1 MLEESA
7 HRGGMMERLMRYFER
22 GILHVAQVLL
32 MLVILAAVI
41 ELWYLFAVALLER
54 VQLIDSIP
62 MLMQA
67 VQRAF
72 SGVLLI
78 VLGLELLE
86 TLRVYFTHHRVR
98 LELVIVVALI
108 AVSRH
113 VINLDFEHLT
123 GAAILGIA
131 ALIVALTAGYYLVRK
146 ASATDPGAGGVS

>member
-1 MLEESA
+1 MD
-7 HRGGMMERLMRYFER
+7 RLLRIFER

-32 MLVILAAVI
+32 MLVIVVAVF
-41 ELWYLFAVALLER
+41 ELWYLFAVAINER
-54 VQLIDSIP
+54 IHEIDSIP
-62 MLMQA
+62 MLMVA

-113 VINLDFEHLT
+113 VINLDFEHLS
-123 GAAILGIA
+123 GASIAGIA
-131 ALIVALTAGYYLVRK
+131 ALIVALTGGYYLVRR
-146 ASATDPGAGGVS
+146 SGDGEGVSSSR

>member
-1 MLEESA
+1 
-7 HRGGMMERLMRYFER
+7 MERLMRLFER
-22 GILHVAQVLL
+22 GILHIAQILL

-41 ELWYLFAVALLER
+41 ELWYLFITAIHDRVLE
-54 VQLIDSIP
+54 IDSIP

-72 SGVLLI
+72 SGILLV

-86 TLRVYFTHHRVR
+86 TLRAYFTDHRVK

-113 VINLDFEHLT
+113 VINLDFEHLS
-123 GAAILGIA
+123 GPSIAGIA
-131 ALIVALTAGYYLVRK
+131 AIIVALTAGYYLIRK
-146 ASATDPGAGGVS
+146 ASASRDADGAVSR

>member
-1 MLEESA
+1 
-7 HRGGMMERLMRYFER
+7 MERLMRFFER
-22 GILHVAQVLL
+22 GILHGAQILL
-32 MLVILAAVI
+32 MLVILVAVV
-41 ELWYLFAVALLER
+41 ELWYLFAMAIRER
-54 VQLIDSIP
+54 VQTIDSIP
-62 MLMQA
+62 MLMLA

-113 VINLDFEHLT
+113 VINLDFEHLH
-123 GAAILGIA
+123 GATIAGIA
-131 ALIVALTAGYYLVRK
+131 ALIVALTGGYYLVRK
-146 ASATDPGAGGVS
+146 ASAADAGAGGVS

>member
-1 MLEESA
+1 
-7 HRGGMMERLMRYFER
+7 MERLMRLFER

-41 ELWYLFAVALLER
+41 ELWYLFVTALRDR
-54 VQLIDSIP
+54 VQEIEDIP

-72 SGVLLI
+72 SGILLV

-86 TLRVYFTHHRVR
+86 TLRAYFTDHRVR
-98 LELVIVVALI
+98 LELIIVVALI

-113 VINLDFEHLT
+113 VINLDFEHVEGVT
-123 GAAILGIA
+123 IIGIA
-131 ALIVALTAGYYLVRK
+131 VLIVALTGGYYLLHK
-146 ASATDPGAGGVS
+146 ASARNPAAGGVS

>member
-1 MLEESA
+1 
-7 HRGGMMERLMRYFER
+7 MERLMRLFER
-22 GILHVAQVLL
+22 GILHIAQVLL
-32 MLVILAAVI
+32 MLVIVVAVL
-41 ELWYLFAVALLER
+41 ELWYLFAVAIR
-54 VQLIDSIP
+54 DRIAHIDSIP

-86 TLRVYFTHHRVR
+86 TLRVYFTQHHVR

-113 VINLDFEHLT
+113 VINLDFEHLSGT
-123 GAAILGIA
+123 TIGGIA

-146 ASATDPGAGGVS
+146 ASPAG

>member
-1 MLEESA
+1 
-7 HRGGMMERLMRYFER
+7 MERLMHYFER
-22 GILHVAQVLL
+22 AVLHVAQILL
-32 MLVILAAVI
+32 MLVILVTVI
-41 ELWYLFAVALLER
+41 ELWYLFGIAIRDRLEHIDTIPAL
-54 VQLIDSIP
+54 
-62 MLMQA
+62 MLA

-72 SGVLLI
+72 SGVLLV

-98 LELVIVVALI
+98 LELVLVVALI

-123 GAAILGIA
+123 GTTIAGIA

-146 ASATDPGAGGVS
+146 ASGEVDAGGAVS